1 MVAFNFA
8 LGNSRGT
15 VDILEHVDH
24 SPSSSLLHAT
34 CVSHSMYP
42 LTRRES
48 AVKVAIERLDKAV
61 REAGVPIALE
71 VLIKLDVQGHEDRV
85 IRGARRPSL

>member
-1 MVAFNFA
+1 
-8 LGNSRGT
+8 
-15 VDILEHVDH
+15 
-24 SPSSSLLHAT
+24 
-34 CVSHSMYP
+34 MYP